1 MWLLLEGPSS
11 SLCRSFYGSAHNI
24 ATGSP
29 KSDWNRGRNK
39 ESKSENVRKKQE
51 CLITEHRNGCHKD
64 KLQHSVQVD
73 DIWMG
78 IL

>member
-1 MWLLLEGPSS
+1 MFLEVLLFSARE
-11 SLCRSFYGSAHNI
+11 RQDRSAHNI